1 MASLPISGRVL
12 LAYGLPGLPLAV
24 LGLPLFIYLP
34 TFYAES
40 VGISLT
46 TIGLV
51 LLTARLWDV
60 VTDPIIGALSDRT
73 GGRLGRR
80 RPWILASLPILC
92 ISIEFLFAPSQQAGV
107 GHLLIW
113 SMLLYLGWTMIQLP
127 HAAWG
132 AELSSDYHQ
141 RTRITGVRE
150 ALVLI
155 GTLMAAAT
163 PTLLGIGSDGGASD
177 GQAGNREVLRVL
189 ALALVVGLPLA
200 SLIACTGVPDPPRR
214 ARRHGDWR
222 ARCHEGY
229 RALIGNRAF
238 LRLIAAYLLN
248 GIANGLPAT
257 LFLLFVGHVLAIPD
271 KAGPLLFLYFGCA
284 VVGIPFWIWAS
295 ARIGK
300 SRAWIIAMAA
310 NCLIFGWAPFLGAG
324 DYMPF
329 LIICVLSGIC
339 LGADL
344 ALPPSMQADVV
355 DLEYV
360 EGAEPRT
367 GLYFALWGMATKLAL
382 ALAVGI
388 SFPLLDLAGFDA
400 ARSAVNDE
408 DGLFILAVLYGALPI
423 TFKLAAMALM
433 ARFESGMPIGSING
447 RADHHRASNRNPREL
462 LRRDHP
468 SGTANRRPSQRNA
481 PPITGSRA

>member
-1 MASLPISGRVL
+1 MASPPLSARVL
-12 LAYGLPGLPLAV
+12 LAYAAPGLPLAI
-24 LGLPLFIYLP
+24 LSLPLFIFLP

-40 VGISLT
+40 LGLSLT
-46 TIGLV
+46 IIGIV
-51 LLTARLWDV
+51 LLVARLWDV
-60 VTDPIIGALSDRT
+60 VTDPIIGALSDNT

-80 RPWILASLPILC
+80 RPWILASLPLLC
-92 ISIEFLFAPSQQAGV
+92 ISIEFLFVPSPQAGV

-155 GTLMAAAT
+155 GTLIAAAT
-163 PTLLGIGSDGGASD
+163 PALLSIGSDGAVGDS
-177 GQAGNREVLRVL
+177 QVGNQEVLRVL
-189 ALALVVGLPLA
+189 AMALIVGLPVA
-200 SLIACTGVPDPPRR
+200 SLIACACVPDPPRR
-214 ARRHGDWR
+214 TRPRGDWQ
-222 ARCHEGY
+222 ARFHEGY
-229 RALIGNRAF
+229 RALIENRTF

-284 VVGIPFWIWAS
+284 VVGIPFWIWS
-295 ARIGK
+295 SGRVGK
-300 SRAWIIAMAA
+300 SRAWIIAMAI

-324 DYMPF
+324 DYVPF
-329 LIICVLSGIC
+329 LIICVLSGVC

-355 DLEYV
+355 DLDHV

-400 ARSAVNDE
+400 ARGAVNDE
-408 DGLFILAVLYGALPI
+408 DSLFLLAVLYGALPI
-423 TFKLAAMALM
+423 IFKLAAMALM
-433 ARFESGMPIGSING
+433 ARFENGTPIELING
-447 RADHHRASNRNPREL
+447 RADHH
-462 LRRDHP
+462 
-468 SGTANRRPSQRNA
+468 
-481 PPITGSRA
+481 